1 MKKTDL
7 TSSVQNDRVRELRE
21 FTSGTKITVN
31 AISETLQWLQHQ
43 AQCRAEWELHAMSDS
58 SYWISI

>member
-31 AISETLQWLQHQ
+31 AISETLWLQHQ
-43 AQCRAEWELHAMSDS
+43 AQCRAE
-58 SYWISI
+58 

>member
-7 TSSVQNDRVRELRE
+7 TCSVQNDRVRELRE

-31 AISETLQWLQHQ
+31 AISENLQWLQHQ
-43 AQCRAEWELHAMSDS
+43 AQYKAE
-58 SYWISI
+58 